1 MKRTRSHANRTLD
14 KTFENLLSIKLL
26 KDYSL
31 SPVEARTLT
40 HDIKTHLDQS
50 QHFLVKEGEILFT
63 AVLSDQPAG
72 KPLRQCTSR
81 QIKLN
86 VYPAELIEYFYK
98 DHKQYNKLMVQ
109 RLCWEAIRQDC
120 TLTQED
126 LSRLLHCSVSTIR
139 RIIAEYRREN
149 IFIPTRGNY
158 CDIGPG
164 ISHKTEAIKRFLK
177 GYTLTEI
184 ARAMSHSPGSV
195 ERYIDDFSLVYSA
208 YICERYSPLRI
219 SQMMRISEKLVDE
232 YVALYQRFKDHPDC
246 QHRLEQIKV
255 RASELFNRSKKNGEN

>member
-14 KTFENLLSIKLL
+14 KTFEKLLSLKLL
-26 KDYSL
+26 SDYSL
-31 SPVEARTLT
+31 SPVEAQTLAL
-40 HDIKTHLDQS
+40 DIKS
-50 QHFLVKEGEILFT
+50 QIDKSHNTLIKEGEIFFT
-63 AVLSDQPAG
+63 AVISDEPAG
-72 KPLRQCTSR
+72 KPLIQCKTK

-86 VYPAELIEYFYK
+86 PYPAELIELFYK
-98 DHKQYNKLMVQ
+98 DHKLYNKLMVQ

-164 ISHKTEAIKRFLK
+164 ISHKTEAIKRYLK

-184 ARAMSHSPGSV
+184 ARAMSHNPGSI

-219 SQMMRISEKLVDE
+219 SQMMRISEKLASE
-232 YVALYQRFKDHPDC
+232 YISLYQLFKDNPDC
-246 QHRLEQIKV
+246 HHRLEQIRI
-255 RASELFNRSKKNGEN
+255 RASELFNRSKKNEGN

>member
-1 MKRTRSHANRTLD
+1 MKRTRSHASRTLD
-14 KTFENLLSIKLL
+14 KTFEKLLSLKLL
-26 KDYSL
+26 TDYSL

-40 HDIKTHLDQS
+40 HDIKTHIDKSHNL
-50 QHFLVKEGEILFT
+50 LVKEGEILFT
-63 AVLSDQPAG
+63 AVVSDEPAG
-72 KPLRQCTSR
+72 KPLRQCKTK

-139 RIIAEYRREN
+139 RIIAEFRLES

-177 GYTLTEI
+177 GYTVTEI

-208 YICERYSPLRI
+208 YICENYSPLRI
-219 SQMMRISEKLVDE
+219 SQMMRISEKLVNE
-232 YVALYQRFKDHPDC
+232 YVSLYQRFKENPDC
-246 QHRLEQIKV
+246 QHRLEQIKI
-255 RASELFNRSKKNGEN
+255 RAGELFNRSKKNGGN